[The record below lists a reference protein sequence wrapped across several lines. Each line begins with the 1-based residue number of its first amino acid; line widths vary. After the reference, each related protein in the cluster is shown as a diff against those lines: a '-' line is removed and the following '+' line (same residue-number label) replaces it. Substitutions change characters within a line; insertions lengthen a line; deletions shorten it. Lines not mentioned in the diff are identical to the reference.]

1 MRKLNCLSDTQLV
14 MWPVTEDGVPIDP
27 NTIWMRVFL
36 RAGGKTFY
44 CINDPEGVHNKHCHV
59 DGDVLIVD
67 IPGRSLRPGIL
78 EYMIEV
84 REKNDFFCDGY
95 KNTFSP
101 NFKPTEFVM
110 T

>member
-1 MRKLNCLSDTQLV
+1 MRELNCLSDTQLV

-36 RAGGKTFY
+36 RAGGKIFY
-44 CINDPEGVHNKHCHV
+44 CINDPQGEESKRCHI
-59 DGDVLIVD
+59 DGASLIID
-67 IPGRSLRPGIL
+67 IPAKHLRPGTL

-84 REKNDFFCDGY
+84 REKNEFFCDGY

-101 NFKPTEFVM
+101 KFKPTEFVM

>member
-1 MRKLNCLSDTQLV
+1 MTRLNCLSDNQLRLSLFTIDGTPIESNT
-14 MWPVTEDGVPIDP
+14 MWVKVY
-27 NTIWMRVFL
+27 L

-84 REKNDFFCDGY
+84 REVCHFFADRY
-95 KNTFSP
+95 KNTFSIKY
-101 NFKPTEFVM
+101 KPLEIEMV
-110 T
+110 